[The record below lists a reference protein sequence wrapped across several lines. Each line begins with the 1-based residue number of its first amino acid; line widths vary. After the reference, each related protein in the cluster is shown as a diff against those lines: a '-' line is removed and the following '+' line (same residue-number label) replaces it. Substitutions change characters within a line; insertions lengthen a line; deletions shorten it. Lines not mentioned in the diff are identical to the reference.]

1 VGSADHVVHIMGG
14 TYAGL
19 DLVVNGWGN
28 ALNSNN
34 PEEVHVQPWIA
45 GGSKTLSALVGTVDC

>member
-1 VGSADHVVHIMGG
+1 MGG